1 MTEQFSITPKTFT
14 VAMRGYDREQVDEQ
28 IAAMQAALAKARDTV
43 EQLDAQNRKMTNDMT
58 EAQRQLREVDR
69 PSYAGLGA
77 RIEQLLR
84 LAEEQASD
92 VVAAATKDAEDSLA
106 QARVEAAQARANAQN
121 EAGELTAAAQRES
134 AEV

>member
-1 MTEQFSITPKTFT
+1 MTEQFSITPKPFT

-28 IAAMQAALAKARDTV
+28 IAAMQAALSKARGAV
-43 EQLDAQNRKMTNDMT
+43 EQIDGQNAKLKNDLV

-84 LAEEQASD
+84 LAEEQA
-92 VVAAATKDAEDSLA
+92 VEMVAAAPSDADQTLA
-106 QARVEAAQARANAQN
+106 Q
-121 EAGELTAAAQRES
+121 
-134 AEV
+134 